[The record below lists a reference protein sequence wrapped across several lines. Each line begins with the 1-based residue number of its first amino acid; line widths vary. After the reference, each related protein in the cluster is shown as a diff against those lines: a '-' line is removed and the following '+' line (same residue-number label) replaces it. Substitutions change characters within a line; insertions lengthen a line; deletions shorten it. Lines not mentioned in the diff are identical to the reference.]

1 MEHVLKMNNPKVS
14 ILIPLYNSE
23 EYIAETID
31 SCLNQT
37 YDNIEIIIVD
47 DGSTDAGLE
56 IARQY
61 EIKYENIKV
70 KTQKNSG
77 APVARNKA
85 FALSTGEYIQYIDA
99 DDLLHPDKIYLQWKY

>member
-1 MEHVLKMNNPKVS
+1 MTDPKVS

-47 DGSTDAGLE
+47 DGS
-56 IARQY
+56 I
-61 EIKYENIKV
+61 
-70 KTQKNSG
+70 
-77 APVARNKA
+77 
-85 FALSTGEYIQYIDA
+85 
-99 DDLLHPDKIYLQWKY
+99 DLLMMDQ